1 MKRIGLFVLTI
12 ALALTAACSA
22 PGNTPS
28 GSAEVQTSAA
38 QTSEGMSASVT
49 ASESAVQ
56 TPAVPSAAVM
66 SVASSGIVNGVIDPI
81 YGGNG
86 QPKLSLPLEITGA
99 PEGTVC
105 FAVYMDDP
113 DAVPVCGFRWVHWMA
128 VNIEAGSIPEDFS
141 RTAGDAAVQGAND
154 GGTVGYA
161 GPQPPDKDHTYVI
174 TVYALDAAL
183 SLTGGF
189 TKEDFAS
196 AVEEHVLASAVIE
209 GIYKKQ

>member
-1 MKRIGLFVLTI
+1 MKRIGLILI
-12 ALALTAACSA
+12 AALLALTAACSA
-22 PGNTPS
+22 PNNTPS
-28 GSAEVQTSAA
+28 GSAEAQTSAA
-38 QTSEGMSASVT
+38 EASEVISAT
-49 ASESAVQ
+49 ASESEAQ
-56 TPAVPSAAVM
+56 TPTVQSADKM

-86 QPKLSLPLEITGA
+86 QPTLSLPLEITGA
-99 PEGTVC
+99 PEGTAC

-128 VNIEAGSIPEDFS
+128 VNIEASSIPEDFS

-154 GGTVGYA
+154 GGTAGYS

-183 SLTGGF
+183 SLTKGF
-189 TKEDFAS
+189 TKEEFTS
-196 AVEEHVLASAVIE
+196 AIEGHELASAVIE
-209 GIYKKQ
+209 GLYKKE